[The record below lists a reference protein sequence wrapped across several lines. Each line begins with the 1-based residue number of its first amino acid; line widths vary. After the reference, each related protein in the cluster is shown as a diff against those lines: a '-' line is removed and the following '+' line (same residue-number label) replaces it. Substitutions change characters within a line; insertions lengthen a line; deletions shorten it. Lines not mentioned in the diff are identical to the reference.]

1 MKFFIIGCWLKDFA
15 IFLRH
20 TKCWSRREL
29 KYKKVGLWNWKD
41 IYKKFQFFSP
51 PNDILSFGLG
61 CDQASN
67 LILNN
72 RICLEKQ
79 ESSVERPEKTNEPTD
94 LNIPQ
99 TLRTSVDKNQ
109 DVVESLRGSYNG
121 ATSMAATLRDWMTS
135 FSSSLKGQSHTTL
148 LLVIGIAAILLLMQV
163 LVARMCLYL
172 FVAPSNDTL
181 WSESMYTPAHPTLPP
196 KEVSYSFHL
205 FNY

>member
-1 MKFFIIGCWLKDFA
+1 ME
-15 IFLRH
+15 H
-20 TKCWSRREL
+20 
-29 KYKKVGLWNWKD
+29 
-41 IYKKFQFFSP
+41 
-51 PNDILSFGLG
+51 
-61 CDQASN
+61 
-67 LILNN
+67 
-72 RICLEKQ
+72 
-79 ESSVERPEKTNEPTD
+79 PEKTNEPTD

-99 TLRTSVDKNQ
+99 TSRTAVDKNQ
-109 DVVESLRGSYNG
+109 DVVESLRGSYNC

-181 WSESMYTPAHPTLPP
+181 WSESMYSPAHPTLPP